1 MPSRTRDHAG
11 IKPLYYLLSDAGIF
25 CASQYDQ
32 IMRHPWAANRP
43 VSPDGLALYLR
54 LGHIPAPYA
63 LLAQTHML
71 PAGAW
76 LRATADG
83 RIERGTYTD
92 FPSYREP
99 DLRGTEAYEAVE
111 AAGGLKGKVDTTAL
125 NMARVLSDGEQLLVG
140 LQPAAVPGAPPPP
153 GASTAKINLNTASAA
168 QLETLNGIGRFS
180 SVDELLEVKGIGEA
194 TLSELRDLVTV

>member
-1 MPSRTRDHAG
+1 MFALALYDRRERSLLLARDHAG

-54 LGHIPAPYA
+54 LGYIPAPYA

-83 RIERGTYTD
+83 LIERGNGTHLTASRTCAA
-92 FPSYREP
+92 PKRERSSGCRP
-99 DLRGTEAYEAVE
+99 RF
-111 AAGGLKGKVDTTAL
+111 
-125 NMARVLSDGEQLLVG
+125 SDVPLGRS
-140 LQPAAVPGAPPPP
+140 PAARLAVGRGQHARRRPAGARLHHRHGQRTPVRRRRRR
-153 GASTAKINLNTASAA
+153 K
-168 QLETLNGIGRFS
+168 
-180 SVDELLEVKGIGEA
+180 
-194 TLSELRDLVTV
+194 